1 MPKLSLIMLVVLV
14 MANAIASSAQRSV
27 PAEKIIAKV
36 QNNPS
41 VEYDN
46 VTISGDLDLGWPN
59 QPPSVA
65 SFQ

>member
-14 MANAIASSAQRSV
+14 MANATASSAQRSV
-27 PAEKIIAKV
+27 PAEEIIAKV
-36 QNNPS
+36 QNNQT

-46 VTISGDLDLGWPN
+46 VTISGDLDLGRPN